1 MDTLNEGLYMT
12 IFVYVDTIDT
22 RHIII
27 YIYIYIYI
35 SSIAMS
41 DSLDPSLRTSTLQI
55 DASRIRPSLVAYG
68 LRATSNASAYDL
80 TLEQSKTYSSVTLKA
95 NISEAWT

>member
-1 MDTLNEGLYMT
+1 
-12 IFVYVDTIDT
+12 
-22 RHIII
+22 
-27 YIYIYIYI
+27 
-35 SSIAMS
+35 MS
-41 DSLDPSLRTSTLQI
+41 DSLDASLRTSTLQI

>member
-1 MDTLNEGLYMT
+1 MDTLDEGLYMT

-27 YIYIYIYI
+27 YIYTYIYI

>member
-1 MDTLNEGLYMT
+1 MDTLDEGLYMT

-27 YIYIYIYI
+27 YIHIYI